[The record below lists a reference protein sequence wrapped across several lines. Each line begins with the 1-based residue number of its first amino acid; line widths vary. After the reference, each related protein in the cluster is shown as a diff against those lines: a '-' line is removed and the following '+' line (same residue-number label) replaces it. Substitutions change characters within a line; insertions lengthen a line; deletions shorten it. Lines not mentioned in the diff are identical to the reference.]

1 MTPVVLEEILDFI
14 GPALAGAPRLLEVG
28 CGRGAVARALA
39 ARGREVTAIDLALP
53 EDATGARFVAGDFL
67 AFEEARS
74 FDAILFVTS
83 LHHIPPGR
91 AVERAAALLRRGG
104 LLVAEEFDLAAPD
117 VATARWY
124 YAMQE
129 RLARAGRFPRE
140 EIRGDDST
148 PPLARWR
155 EEHAHEPPLAT
166 GAEMLAAIGTRFSTE
181 RAGRGP
187 YLWRSVGDRGVLER
201 ERRGIASGRLEPVG
215 LRIVARRR

>member
-1 MTPVVLEEILDFI
+1 MTPAVLEETLDFVE
-14 GPALAGAPRLLEVG
+14 PALAQGTRLLEVG
-28 CGRGAVARALA
+28 CGRGEVARALS

-53 EDATGARFVAGDFL
+53 EDATRARFVAADFL
-67 AFEEARS
+67 AFDEPRS

-91 AVERAAALLRRGG
+91 AVERAAALLQPGG

-124 YAMQE
+124 YSMQE

-140 EIRGDDST
+140 EIHGGDST

-166 GAEMLAAIGTRFSTE
+166 GAQMLAAIGTRFSTE
-181 RAGRGP
+181 RVERGP
-187 YLWRSVGDRGVLER
+187 YLWRSAGDRGVLER
-201 ERRGIASGRLEPVG
+201 ERRGIAGGRLQPVG